1 MWNGHRY
8 FETRIDRGSLIL
20 PNYRSSLR
28 SNTTQAA
35 PNFRR
40 RLEAEVP
47 VHAGLRSN
55 NLSIIKEDG
64 TVPVAARTMLLI
76 GMFPLR
82 ITKETCS
89 DSQVTNYSHL
99 LGQPLS
105 GKTTIFNHLQILYG
119 NGITELERLTAFEF
133 IVRKLIDMFVDALLV
148 WSDSYDQ
155 DYIKNDIKVCNSVTY
170 YVLC

>member
-1 MWNGHRY
+1 M
-8 FETRIDRGSLIL
+8 
-20 PNYRSSLR
+20 
-28 SNTTQAA
+28 
-35 PNFRR
+35 
-40 RLEAEVP
+40 
-47 VHAGLRSN
+47 
-55 NLSIIKEDG
+55 SITKEDS

-89 DSQVTNYSHL
+89 DSQVINYSHL

-119 NGITELERLTAFEF
+119 NGITELERLTAFKF
-133 IVRKLIDMFVDALLV
+133 IVRDLIDMFMDALLF
-148 WSDSYDQ
+148 WTDTYDK
-155 DYIKNDIKVCNSVTY
+155 DYIENDIKVCNSVTY